1 MDRPDA
7 PWCEPPTV
15 LLRDQ
20 ALRDFLTAAVE
31 TYQLITPSTPLP
43 CFALL
48 LGSAHGTTYAV
59 ERIAFGR
66 NARAEDPA
74 ARVEF
79 AASIIPRFGTAY
91 ENEARGWWVNSRD
104 LLRIS
109 REAEADGL
117 ELLGSI
123 HLHPDWH
130 RIGPPSE
137 RQLVLSDRPTP
148 MDHHTFGHTSWP
160 VNLICYLERRG
171 DATYHSLAAWAPPN
185 EPDGPDNQCSRI
197 PLLVT
202 ADVTTER

>member
-1 MDRPDA
+1 MDSPDA
-7 PWCEPPTV
+7 PRCEPTTV
-15 LLRDQ
+15 LLREQ
-20 ALRDFLTAAVE
+20 VLREFLAAAVE
-31 TYQLITPSTPLP
+31 KYQLITSRTPLP

-48 LGSAHGTTYAV
+48 LGSAHDSTFAV

-66 NARAEDPA
+66 NARTEDPA
-74 ARVEF
+74 ARAEF

-91 ENEARGWWVNSRD
+91 ENETRGWWVNSRD

-137 RQLVLSDRPTP
+137 RQPVLSDHPTP
-148 MDHHTFGHTSWP
+148 MDQHTFGLTSWP

-171 DATYHSLAAWAPPN
+171 AAMYHSLAAWAPPS
-185 EPDGPDNQCSRI
+185 GPDDQCSRI

-202 ADVTTER
+202 ADPAMER